1 MSLRRPG
8 GERRGSLRPEATAA
22 VGWYFA
28 AALCFHGH
36 NNEIAGA
43 ARIERFKQFVRVR
56 VNREGLT
63 GYVIAID
70 YPKRNGRDLRPRLV
84 DVFHIC
90 GKP

>member
-1 MSLRRPG
+1 MAGLLG
-8 GERRGSLRPEATAA
+8 AA
-22 VGWYFA
+22 LCCVWLGWYFA
-28 AALCFHGH
+28 VSLLFHGH

-56 VNREGLT
+56 INKEGLT

-70 YPKRNGRDLRPRLV
+70 YPRRNGKDLNPRLV